1 MSTEVL
7 TVNLDLS
14 ALSAAKLMN
23 EHRVSSL
30 LVEEKKIPIGIV
42 TKRDFLRKITALD
55 KKPNSVKVSSI
66 MSRPLLTINED
77 SSIPV
82 AVKNMRES
90 GVRRL
95 AVFREE
101 KVVGIITLTDI
112 SRYLL

>member
-7 TVNLDLS
+7 TIDLDQT
-14 ALSAAKLMN
+14 ALSAAKIMN

-30 LVEEKKIPIGIV
+30 LVEEKKISIGIV
-42 TKRDFLRKITALD
+42 TERDFLRKITASD
-55 KKPNSVKVSSI
+55 KRPGSVKVSSI

-77 SSIPV
+77 SSIPG
-82 AVKNMRES
+82 AVKIMRES

-112 SRYLL
+112 SRFLL

>member
-7 TVNLDLS
+7 TTDLDQP

-23 EHRVSSL
+23 EHRASSL

-42 TKRDFLRKITALD
+42 TERDFLRKITALD
-55 KKPNSVKVSSI
+55 KRPNSVKVSSI

-77 SSIPV
+77 SSIPA
-82 AVKNMRES
+82 AVKIMRES

-101 KVVGIITLTDI
+101 KVVGIITLADI
-112 SRYLL
+112 SRFLL